1 MGIFG
6 RNKKQRPAAGLDIGG
21 GMRVHIDA
29 SPQEVK
35 RIVKGLRARAE
46 AGDVAARADLARMLE
61 YQGKEEEAALWY
73 QQAAFGGDVDAAA
86 WLADRLLKDGQFAYG
101 LDYLRIAARGGHLSA
116 AFNLAALLLDQ
127 DRDSEEGARWMRSA
141 AEAGHP
147 KAMDH
152 LGLDE
157 AKLQAAR
164 DDLARDIA
172 AAEQGDADAAHR
184 AATALLALGEGDRA
198 EPWLEVAA
206 NGGIADAAWELAL
219 RLRERG
225 QTTRALV
232 LLEQAGRNGRPGAA
246 RLGGIWL
253 YGDGEPAAAVPLLR
267 RAVAE
272 GETLLIPVLGAALS
286 AAGDLAGA
294 EAALRPA
301 ADAGDWQA
309 QYNLLSVL
317 QQRAGGTGTGPQSEE
332 MRSLLERATVGLH
345 AQAQE
350 RLDAGRPQ
358 QAVDLLLI
366 GARAGDPAAQ
376 RSLGQLLLA
385 MDPKDPEGKEW
396 LRRSGAGGRA

>member
-6 RNKKQRPAAGLDIGG
+6 RKKKQPAAGLDIGG

-29 SPQEVK
+29 SPQEIK
-35 RIVKGLRARAE
+35 RIVKDLRARAE
-46 AGDVAARADLARMLE
+46 TGDVAARADLARMLE

-73 QQAAFGGDVDAAA
+73 QQAAFGGDVDAAT
-86 WLADRLLKDGQFAYG
+86 WLADRLLKDGQFEYG

-116 AFNLAALLLDQ
+116 AFNLAALLLNQ
-127 DRDSEEGARWMRSA
+127 DRGSEEGARWMRGA

-147 KAMDH
+147 KAMDY

-157 AKLQAAR
+157 TGLQAAR
-164 DDLARDIA
+164 EDLARDLA
-172 AAEQGDADAAHR
+172 AAEQGDAEAAHR
-184 AATALLALGEGDRA
+184 AATALLDLGEGDRA
-198 EPWLEVAA
+198 EHWLEVAA
-206 NGGIADAAWELAL
+206 NGGIADASWELAL
-219 RLRERG
+219 RLRERS

-246 RLGGIWL
+246 KLGGIWL

-272 GETLLIPVLGAALS
+272 GEPLLIPVLGAALS

-294 EAALRPA
+294 EAVLRPA

-317 QQRAGGTGTGPQSEE
+317 QERAGGTGGGRQTEE
-332 MRSLLERATVGLH
+332 MWSLLERATVGLH

-358 QAVDLLLI
+358 QAVDLLQI

-396 LRRSGAGGRA
+396 LQRSGAGGRA